1 MLGKVG
7 DGNVNTVSGLCV
19 DTGFV
24 GITVS
29 TGFAGS
35 TGPVIVL
42 PVFLIVHFPIFLSA
56 TEVTV
61 PGVFLLI
68 TTKKSSSSSFLSV
81 SLKVLTEIVFLVSFA
96 MNPKTAVS
104 TRS

>member
-1 MLGKVG
+1 MTSTTPSSVVTGMLGKVG

-42 PVFLIVHFPIFLSA
+42 PIFLIVHFPIFLSYHQLYL
-56 TEVTV
+56 EY
-61 PGVFLLI
+61 
-68 TTKKSSSSSFLSV
+68 SY
-81 SLKVLTEIVFLVSFA
+81 
-96 MNPKTAVS
+96 
-104 TRS
+104 